1 MFNITFKEKLL
12 ENKLN
17 IFFVAQG
24 DKDYNITK
32 ETIIPTNPTCN
43 CYSVAKAFTIMAI
56 GLLYDKGLL
65 TPQSFLTDILE
76 NHLPN
81 DMDPKWNK
89 VTIHH
94 LMKHKVGFDRGMLD
108 IDCEDASLYP
118 TTDYLQIVLKTKLP
132 HEPGSIYQY
141 TDAAYYLLSR
151 VIYELTKSD
160 LSDLLRPI
168 LMDLMRFKEYSW
180 SVCPK
185 GYSIGATGLYLRTED
200 MIKLGILFLNKGMWR
215 ETRVLS
221 EEWVDMVIANEYEFS
236 SLGNGWYGKGGMRGQ
251 FLMFNIAKGKAIACH
266 SYESTSPYKILMEE
280 EW

>member
-1 MFNITFKEKLL
+1 MLNITFKEKLL

-17 IFFVAQG
+17 IYFVSQA

-32 ETIIPTNPTCN
+32 ETIVPANPCCN
-43 CYSVAKAFTIMAI
+43 GYSVAKAFTVTAI
-56 GLLYDKGLL
+56 GMLYDKGLL
-65 TPQSFLTDILE
+65 RPDSLLTDILS
-76 NHLPN
+76 NHIPN
-81 DMDPKWNK
+81 NIDPKWNK

-94 LMKHKVGFDRGMLD
+94 LMKHKVGFGCGMLD

-118 TTDYLQIVLKTKLP
+118 STDYLQLVLKTNLKY
-132 HEPGSIYQY
+132 EPGTIYQY

-151 VIYELTKSD
+151 VIYELTETD
-160 LSDLLRPI
+160 LSDVLRPI
-168 LMDLMRFKEYSW
+168 LMDLMKFKEYSW

-185 GYSIGATGLYLRTED
+185 GYSMGATGLYLRTED
-200 MIKLGILFLNKGMWR
+200 MVKLGILYLNKGMWK

-251 FLMFNIAKGKAIACH
+251 LLMFNMEKGKAIACH
-266 SYESTSPYKILMEE
+266 SYESTIPYKILMSDE
-280 EW
+280 

>member
-1 MFNITFKEKLL
+1 MLSITFKEKIL

-17 IFFVAQG
+17 IYFVSQA

-32 ETIIPTNPTCN
+32 ETIVPANPCCN
-43 CYSVAKAFTIMAI
+43 GYSVAKAFTVTAI
-56 GLLYDKGLL
+56 GMLYDKGLI
-65 TPQSFLTDILE
+65 TPSSLLTDILS

-81 DMDPKWNK
+81 NIDPKWHK

-94 LMKHKVGFDRGMLD
+94 LMKHKVGFGCGMLD

-118 TTDYLQIVLKTKLP
+118 TIDYLQLVLKTNLKY
-132 HEPGSIYQY
+132 EPGTIYQY

-151 VIYELTKSD
+151 VIYELTETD

-168 LMDLMRFKEYSW
+168 LMDLMKFKEYSW

-185 GYSIGATGLYLRTED
+185 GYSMGATGLYLRTED
-200 MIKLGILFLNKGMWR
+200 MVKLGILYLNKGMWKD
-215 ETRVLS
+215 TRVLS
-221 EEWVDMVIANEYEFS
+221 EEWVDMVISNEYEFS

-251 FLMFNIAKGKAIACH
+251 LLMFNMEKGKAIACH
-266 SYESTSPYKILMEE
+266 SYESIIPYKILMADM
-280 EW
+280 